1 MIFRTLTCHGLAN
14 ELLSKPDDFLT
25 VTINDREYSIRATKK
40 VKTHA
45 NLDDGVIHTTLIC
58 DEIHGNIVR

>member
-1 MIFRTLTCHGLAN
+1 MIFRTLTCHSLAN

-45 NLDDGVIHTTLIC
+45 NLDDSVKHTVLVC
-58 DEIHGNIVR
+58 EE

>member
-25 VTINDREYSIRATKK
+25 VTINDREYNIRATKK

-45 NLDDGVIHTTLIC
+45 NLDDGVYIRH
-58 DEIHGNIVR
+58 

>member
-1 MIFRTLTCHGLAN
+1 MIYRTLTCRGLAK
-14 ELLSKPDDFLT
+14 ELLSKQDSFLT
-25 VTINDREYSIRATKK
+25 VTINDREYSIRNTKK

-58 DEIHGNIVR
+58 DEMHGNIVR

>member
-1 MIFRTLTCHGLAN
+1 MIYRTLTCHGLAK
-14 ELLSKPDDFLT
+14 ELLSKQDSFLT
-25 VTINDREYSIRATKK
+25 VTINDREYSIRNTKK

-58 DEIHGNIVR
+58 DDMHGNIVR

>member
-1 MIFRTLTCHGLAN
+1 MIFRTLTCHSLAN

-45 NLDDGVIHTTLIC
+45 NLDDSVTHTVLVC
-58 DEIHGNIVR
+58 EE